1 MRIRTAPP
9 GSFTA
14 GGPEPFRRQRWKVE
28 QGIRP
33 GGRGG
38 RCPCCPGMFVR
49 QGACTLCPGGFVMSA
64 DRGSRPVQEQS
75 ATDAAGLTPVTIQNS
90 SGTPQAWNGGIA
102 WVNDLYI
109 NMSRP

>member
-1 MRIRTAPP
+1 
-9 GSFTA
+9 
-14 GGPEPFRRQRWKVE
+14 
-28 QGIRP
+28 
-33 GGRGG
+33 
-38 RCPCCPGMFVR
+38 
-49 QGACTLCPGGFVMSA
+49 MSA